1 LVQAGVVAAAAA
13 GETLAGSALNNG
25 GSLVGSLAQIKAF
38 QQPVGAAQSKGRP
51 QFPQN
56 DPAGDKTVQELLRK
70 TRNPYSSG

>member
-13 GETLAGSALNNG
+13 GETLAGTALNNG
-25 GSLVGSLAQIKAF
+25 GSLVGSLAQMRAC
-38 QQPVGAAQSKGRP
+38 QQPAVGAQSKGQP

-56 DPAGDKTVQELLRK
+56 DPTGDKTVNGLLRK